1 MATFDATGQ
10 DRRTSPRISAAHAAK
25 VFDPRAQRYHP
36 AQTCNVS
43 ASGALLKVQRS
54 MPVMSGDRL
63 DVAIDA
69 DDATRRVLALGD
81 FVPSRVVRVMAID
94 RFSQAV
100 AVQFHAASDLPAEDP
115 ADPIIHTWVKR
126 QPERIAA

>member
-1 MATFDATGQ
+1 MESQVKTGQ
-10 DRRTSPRISAAHAAK
+10 DRRTSPRIDAAHAAK

-63 DVAIDA
+63 DVIIDA
-69 DDATRRVLALGD
+69 GEDMQRMLALED
-81 FVPSRVVRVMAID
+81 SVPCRVVRVSAID
-94 RFSQAV
+94 RFSQAI
-100 AVQFHAASDLPAEDP
+100 AVQFNAAADMPATDSD
-115 ADPIIHTWVKR
+115 DPIIHTYVK
-126 QPERIAA
+126 PHHERIAA